1 MTYRDLPEVGMP
13 FVTPE
18 DPRFDELKSQ
28 ISLDRFGRK
37 PEDLP
42 SEAVVVLNQSGQPV
56 LAMSFLWKWTD
67 DAGTVTQHRMH
78 GLSSLSQLQ
87 FEPADPRRIRFHPF
101 LAGSKRLVTP
111 AGVFGDNS
119 DVLPPDA
126 TPSGFV
132 GGFAGGFGRG
142 NTRQPERHL
151 AEIQLDSVIFA
162 DGLCA
167 GPDEMGLLT
176 ALDPVATEQQRLAST
191 AAALLRRGA
200 TFGEVFDLLRTTARH
215 PGPTSAPQTADPLH
229 LLFSFGRQAVDRL
242 IHAQDER
249 RDELANWFTEQ
260 SLQPKVK
267 LRRYE

>member
-1 MTYRDLPEVGMP
+1 MIYRDLPEVGMP

-18 DPRFDELKSQ
+18 DPRFHELKSQ
-28 ISLDRFGRK
+28 ITLGPFRRK

-67 DAGTVTQHRMH
+67 ETGRASEQRMP
-78 GLSSLSQLQ
+78 GFSSLAQLE
-87 FEPADPRRIRFHPF
+87 FEPADPRRMRFRPF

-119 DVLPPDA
+119 DVLPADA
-126 TPSGFV
+126 MPSGFA

-142 NTRQPERHL
+142 SMQQPERHL
-151 AEIQLDSVIFA
+151 TEIQMDSVIFA
-162 DGLCA
+162 DGRCA

-176 ALDPVATEQQRLAST
+176 ALDPVATEQRRLAST
-191 AAALLRRGA
+191 AAARLRDGG

-215 PGPTSAPQTADPLH
+215 PGPASVPQTTDPSH
-229 LLFSFGRQAVDRL
+229 LLFSFGRQAMDRL
-242 IHAQDER
+242 IHAEEER
-249 RDELANWFTEQ
+249 RDELVKWFDEQ
-260 SLQPKVK
+260 SRQPKLK